1 MQRPPRPAGGG
12 SARPARRR
20 CRRRGDVVQSG
31 VIPRHRPDPG
41 APQDGTRSLTGDEFA
56 ALVAHEL
63 RSPLNA
69 LAGWLHL
76 LGTDPALRGGAP
88 ARALDGARRA
98 LSQQCA
104 TIDLLARVLRLRS
117 GDGLPQRAP
126 TDLGTVL
133 DEALAVLGPAA
144 AAAGRAIE
152 SRRHGG
158 PAALAGDGPLL
169 REALVALGT
178 HAIRN
183 GTPGAPVRMALHAAP
198 GSAVLS
204 IHVDEGE
211 PGRTSIWYAFG
222 HAPAGLPLELLH
234 AVLAVQAHGGW
245 LGPEG
250 TGRTGEAVQIRLPN
264 EAAPDVPPGGDAPTL
279 P

>member
-1 MQRPPRPAGGG
+1 
-12 SARPARRR
+12 
-20 CRRRGDVVQSG
+20 
-31 VIPRHRPDPG
+31 
-41 APQDGTRSLTGDEFA
+41 
-56 ALVAHEL
+56 LVAHEL

-76 LGTDPALRGGAP
+76 LGADPALREGAP

-98 LSQQCA
+98 LSLQCA

-117 GDGLPQRAP
+117 GDGLPQRTP
-126 TDLGTVL
+126 TDLGAVL
-133 DEALAVLGPAA
+133 DEAVAALAPAA
-144 AAAGRAIE
+144 AAAGRAVE
-152 SRRHGG
+152 SRRNGG
-158 PAALAGDGPLL
+158 PAAIPGDGPLL

-183 GTPGAPVRMALHAAP
+183 GTPGAPVRLALHAAP

-211 PGRTSIWYAFG
+211 PGRTSIWHALG

-234 AVLAVQAHGGW
+234 AALAVQAHGGW
-245 LGPEG
+245 LEPQG
-250 TGRTGEAVQIRLPN
+250 TGRTGDAVQIRF
-264 EAAPDVPPGGDAPTL
+264 ATATAPDGRPTGDAP
-279 P
+279 PGP

>member
-1 MQRPPRPAGGG
+1 M
-12 SARPARRR
+12 
-20 CRRRGDVVQSG
+20 VQSG
-31 VIPRHRPDPG
+31 VSPRHRPDPG
-41 APQDGTRSLTGDEFA
+41 APQDGARSLTGDEFA

-76 LGTDPALRGGAP
+76 LGADPALRAGAS

-104 TIDLLARVLRLRS
+104 TIDLLARVLRLRA
-117 GDGLPQRAP
+117 GDGLLQRAP
-126 TDLGTVL
+126 TDLAAVL
-133 DEALAVLGPAA
+133 DEAVAALGPAA

-152 SRRHGG
+152 SRQHGA
-158 PAALAGDGPLL
+158 PATIPGDGALL
-169 REALVALGT
+169 RDALVALGI

-183 GTPGAPVRMALHAAP
+183 GAPGAPVCLALHAAP
-198 GSAVLS
+198 GSAMLS

-211 PGRTSIWYAFG
+211 PERTSIWHAFG

-234 AVLAVQAHGGW
+234 AALAVQAHGGW

-250 TGRTGEAVQIRLPN
+250 TRRTGDALEIRFASA
-264 EAAPDVPPGGDAPTL
+264 AAPGVLPTGDAPTL